1 MNMRNEYKYK
11 KVLNIYSKKVF
22 TEVANNCGFD
32 LVSNKQKLPDR
43 HFYMEIDYSH
53 KHIHLR
59 CDVYQREDIQII
71 FHFVL
76 SIDGKDVSEW
86 YMFVNCF
93 SDEFH
98 FPINDIYTL
107 DEYRALARCIQ
118 RDFRREIA
126 RTTNKLRSKI
136 IGE

>member
-1 MNMRNEYKYK
+1 MRNEYKYK

-22 TEVANNCGFD
+22 AEVANNCGFN

-43 HFYMEIDYSH
+43 HFYMEVDDSY
-53 KHIHLR
+53 KRVNLR

-76 SIDGKDVSEW
+76 SVDGKDVSEW
-86 YMFVNCF
+86 YMFVKCF

-98 FPINDIYTL
+98 YPINSIYTL
-107 DEYRALARCIQ
+107 DDYRALATYIQ
-118 RDFRREIA
+118 RDFRREIVRA
-126 RTTNKLRSKI
+126 TNKLRSKI
-136 IGE
+136 IKE

>member
-1 MNMRNEYKYK
+1 MRNEYKYK

-43 HFYMEIDYSH
+43 HFYMEIDDSH
-53 KHIHLR
+53 KRVHLR
-59 CDVYQREDIQII
+59 CDVYQREEIQII

-76 SIDGKDVSEW
+76 SVDENDVSEW
-86 YMFVNCF
+86 YMFVKCF

-98 FPINDIYTL
+98 FPINAIYTL
-107 DEYRALARCIQ
+107 DEYRALATYIQ

-136 IGE
+136 IKE

>member
-1 MNMRNEYKYK
+1 MRNEYKYK

-22 TEVANNCGFD
+22 TEIANNCGFN

-43 HFYMEIDYSH
+43 HFYMEVDDSQ
-53 KHIHLR
+53 KRIHLR
-59 CDVYQREDIQII
+59 CDAYQREEIQII

-76 SIDGKDVSEW
+76 SVDEKDVSEW
-86 YMFVNCF
+86 YMFVKCF

-98 FPINDIYTL
+98 FPINAIYTL
-107 DEYRALARCIQ
+107 DEYRALATYIQ

-136 IGE
+136 IKE